1 MKGLT
6 FEYKVADQRSTS
18 TTRRVHE
25 QQKIA
30 QHKPP
35 LNKSKGGEGRR
46 GGKETI

>member
-18 TTRRVHE
+18 NTRRVHE
-25 QQKIA
+25 QAKIA
-30 QHKPP
+30 QHNPP

-46 GGKETI
+46 ASK